1 MNILIRDDFL
11 AIGNLTKEQ
20 LAELKLEYTFKDTS
34 KAMTSRG
41 YNKRNIVKVKMFFIK
56 DNYFVLRTGFLK
68 SFLLFVRKKKWKI
81 EIQDNRKKFD
91 HQGKFELDD
100 LKKYFN
106 PKFKYTEHQ
115 QRALQAMLKTNN
127 GILKLPTS
135 SGKSSILSGYLKATD
150 LNILV
155 IVPGV
160 SLVVQ
165 LYEDLK
171 EQGFDVG
178 MCSGKGIKLG
188 KIIVS
193 TIGSVKKL
201 DLTNFDG
208 VIFDEV
214 HTVAAKTY
222 QDFLE
227 HTNFKIRFGMSAT
240 PDADGEFKWAKIRQF
255 LGEIISETESKE
267 LLENEVITPPKIF
280 FKQIES
286 KPAPDYPSSYN
297 IGIVENKDRNKV
309 IANIV
314 SETEKQTLILFKIIE
329 HGDILKEL
337 IPDAEL
343 LSGKDSIEIRNKAI
357 MKFKNGEIKTL
368 IASNI
373 FNTGISINNIE
384 LFINAS
390 AGKSKIQT
398 LQKIGRALR
407 KAEGKKV
414 ATIIDFMDYG
424 NKFLERHSNQRIN
437 LYKDAGFL
445 DIVVV

>member
-127 GILKLPTS
+127 GILK
-135 SGKSSILSGYLKATD
+135 
-150 LNILV
+150 
-155 IVPGV
+155 
-160 SLVVQ
+160 
-165 LYEDLK
+165 
-171 EQGFDVG
+171 
-178 MCSGKGIKLG
+178 
-188 KIIVS
+188 IVS

-314 SETEKQTLILFKIIE
+314 SETEK
-329 HGDILKEL
+329 
-337 IPDAEL
+337 
-343 LSGKDSIEIRNKAI
+343 RNK
-357 MKFKNGEIKTL
+357 N
-368 IASNI
+368 
-373 FNTGISINNIE
+373 FNS
-384 LFINAS
+384 F
-390 AGKSKIQT
+390 
-398 LQKIGRALR
+398 
-407 KAEGKKV
+407 
-414 ATIIDFMDYG
+414 
-424 NKFLERHSNQRIN
+424 
-437 LYKDAGFL
+437 
-445 DIVVV
+445 